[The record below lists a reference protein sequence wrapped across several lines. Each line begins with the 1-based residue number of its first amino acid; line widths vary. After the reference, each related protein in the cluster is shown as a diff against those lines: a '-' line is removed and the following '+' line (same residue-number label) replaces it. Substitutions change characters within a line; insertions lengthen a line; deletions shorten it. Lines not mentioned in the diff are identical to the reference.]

1 MKPTSPIFVNFL
13 SGLFYGIKLHMGVQR
28 ARLAGFDVPRILH
41 RIGGTVEF
49 VAFRKMFRARIEIQL
64 ASSRNQTFVCHN
76 IQIFNF
82 NYVRKCGKKTTG
94 TYSLIYLPH
103 FTWCSQVIGQQ
114 TYSFL
119 IDSFSFLFFWNHL
132 DLTKLIM
139 HACVSFERLLIL
151 ETFLYKLTR
160 VIAPACEH

>member
-1 MKPTSPIFVNFL
+1 
-13 SGLFYGIKLHMGVQR
+13 MGVQR

-64 ASSRNQTFVCHN
+64 ASSCNQTFVCHN
-76 IQIFNF
+76 IQIF

-103 FTWCSQVIGQQ
+103 FT
-114 TYSFL
+114 
-119 IDSFSFLFFWNHL
+119 
-132 DLTKLIM
+132 
-139 HACVSFERLLIL
+139 
-151 ETFLYKLTR
+151 
-160 VIAPACEH
+160 